1 MEDGEAQSSDYTS
14 VIYMWLLHYNVF
26 SYFFFSGGGGLD
38 KTEINSFLECDR
50 VTYEDRFILLTRDS
64 GHPGREAE
72 MASLSEC
79 E

>member
-1 MEDGEAQSSDYTS
+1 M
-14 VIYMWLLHYNVF
+14 F